1 MKIIISIALIFFLI
15 QKLPL
20 YSQNIVRV
28 QGEYQV
34 KQEDNMTREQAQQ
47 KVTELAMIN
56 AIEKEF
62 GTLVAQESNMRL
74 KDNKVSWSIIGSTR
88 VSGDWIGTLDK
99 QFIIECRPVNAEG
112 IDNVEI
118 WITCRIEGKARKA
131 LPRPKLEVLTLNC
144 PQALCRTSIF
154 KSRESLY
161 ISFKSPV
168 DGYLSVFIDE
178 GDTTRR
184 LFPYG
189 SMGTLSSFKVTGD
202 MEYVLFS
209 DQNAPDCFPGY
220 KSEKIHLFTNK
231 EIENDLIYVV
241 FSESEYYKPVLTQV
255 REIEDG
261 YSLPKSMKTSVFTDW
276 LGQNCEK
283 LTDFQWLPIQIS
295 IEKD

>member
-1 MKIIISIALIFFLI
+1 MKILISIALIFFLI
-15 QKLPL
+15 LKLPL
-20 YSQNIVRV
+20 YSQNVVRV

-34 KQEDNMTREQAQQ
+34 RQEDNITRDEAKQ
-47 KVTELAMIN
+47 KAAELAMIN

-62 GTLVAQESNMRL
+62 GTLVAQETNMRL
-74 KDNKVSWSIIGSTR
+74 KDNKVSYSIIGSTR

-99 QFIIECRPVNAEG
+99 QFIIQCRPVNTNGVE
-112 IDNVEI
+112 NVEV
-118 WITCRIEGKARKA
+118 WITCRMEGKARKA
-131 LPRPKLEVLTLNC
+131 LPRPKLEVQTLNC
-144 PQALCRTSIF
+144 PQTLCRTSIF
-154 KSRESLY
+154 KSGESLH

-202 MEYVLFS
+202 REYVLFS
-209 DQNAPDCFPGY
+209 DQKAPDYFSGY
-220 KSEKIHLFTNK
+220 KSEEIHLVTNK

-255 REIEDG
+255 KEIEGG